1 MKMNII
7 EFMILKYYNN
17 IAKYIK
23 FNLINI
29 ILIDILIKKNN
40 FHKYKF

>member
-1 MKMNII
+1 
-7 EFMILKYYNN
+7 MILKYYNN

-23 FNLINI
+23 YNLIKNI
-29 ILIDILIKKNN
+29 FIDILIKNDS

>member
-23 FNLINI
+23 HNLIKKI
-29 ILIDILIKKNN
+29 FIDILIKKNN
-40 FHKYKF
+40 LI

>member
-1 MKMNII
+1 
-7 EFMILKYYNN
+7 MILKYYNK

-40 FHKYKF
+40 FNKYKF